1 MMSPDRRDER
11 GAVALVVTFM
21 MIVLCIC
28 AAMVTDLGMAYVNKR
43 QAQTAADAAVL
54 AAGRV
59 IAGQP
64 GSCTDI
70 AANTLLM
77 QTANEAAD
85 DLRQENLPGSPD
97 ADLVASCST
106 GSLTLD
112 YHVNVDSP
120 LWLGQMVMGTDQ
132 INVDRE
138 AQVTLQPGGMSGGCG
153 LCFIGTGPMRTGNA
167 DYQVNG
173 GNIHI
178 NGNLNAGPNGVWS
191 VVAPN
196 GTIGISGS
204 VSGGQFSPPWVPD
217 PVITDPLA
225 SMNLPL
231 FTTGLVHKTDPC
243 TQGPGIYGSFEIPKN
258 PDCVLSQGAYVF
270 TGALTMK
277 KNSVLTSSGS
287 GVTLYFMSP
296 NGRIDVKN
304 GTVDNLEAPLTG
316 PPAGAPPGWPTGFAI
331 IYDRTNTNLISAQ
344 GNGSTTIT
352 GGIYGRDATLDF
364 NGSSAFHILRGPVV
378 VTSGTGNGN
387 PGTVFVDQAV
397 DVGGIP
403 LVGGMQ
409 MTK

>member
-1 MMSPDRRDER
+1 MSPDRRDER

-120 LWLGQMVMGTDQ
+120 LSDRSIVMGTDQ

-153 LCFIGTGPMRTGNA
+153 LCFIGTGPMGTGDAELPGQRRQHPHQRQPQRRT
-167 DYQVNG
+167 QRRVVG
-173 GNIHI
+173 GRPQRDDRHLRQRQRWAVQPSV
-178 NGNLNAGPNGVWS
+178 GARPGDHRPAGIDEPAAVHHQAS
-191 VVAPN
+191 STRLTRAPR
-196 GTIGISGS
+196 GRASTDRSR
-204 VSGGQFSPPWVPD
+204 SPR
-217 PVITDPLA
+217 TRTA
-225 SMNLPL
+225 S
-231 FTTGLVHKTDPC
+231 C
-243 TQGPGIYGSFEIPKN
+243 RR
-258 PDCVLSQGAYVF
+258 AR
-270 TGALTMK
+270 
-277 KNSVLTSSGS
+277 TSS
-287 GVTLYFMSP
+287 P
-296 NGRIDVKN
+296 GR
-304 GTVDNLEAPLTG
+304 
-316 PPAGAPPGWPTGFAI
+316 
-331 IYDRTNTNLISAQ
+331 
-344 GNGSTTIT
+344 
-352 GGIYGRDATLDF
+352 
-364 NGSSAFHILRGPVV
+364 
-378 VTSGTGNGN
+378 
-387 PGTVFVDQAV
+387 
-397 DVGGIP
+397 
-403 LVGGMQ
+403 
-409 MTK
+409 